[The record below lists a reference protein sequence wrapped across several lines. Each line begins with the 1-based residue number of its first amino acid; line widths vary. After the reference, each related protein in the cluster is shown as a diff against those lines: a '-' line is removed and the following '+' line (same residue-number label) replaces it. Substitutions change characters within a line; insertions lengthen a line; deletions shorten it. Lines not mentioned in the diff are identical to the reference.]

1 MSLIKSYV
9 FSIQEM
15 GFDPYHLNKL
25 SSEEWDNLLTKALK
39 SDRKL
44 YETLILTR
52 CKLKLEK
59 DNRIA
64 MYCTGGIRCE
74 KASAFMR
81 KKGYKNVAIL
91 NLDKIQSY
99 IDKKNINPNE
109 VLNSELLKKLK
120 LKNL

>member
-39 SDRKL
+39 SDKKL

-59 DNRIA
+59 
-64 MYCTGGIRCE
+64 G
-74 KASAFMR
+74 
-81 KKGYKNVAIL
+81 L
-91 NLDKIQSY
+91 N
-99 IDKKNINPNE
+99 
-109 VLNSELLKKLK
+109 
-120 LKNL
+120 

>member
-1 MSLIKSYV
+1 MGMSIHKLKMSLIKSYV

-39 SDRKL
+39 SDKKL

-59 DNRIA
+59 
-64 MYCTGGIRCE
+64 GI
-74 KASAFMR
+74 
-81 KKGYKNVAIL
+81 N
-91 NLDKIQSY
+91 
-99 IDKKNINPNE
+99 
-109 VLNSELLKKLK
+109 
-120 LKNL
+120 